1 MIPKIN
7 MSTIKSN
14 TDLRNK
20 TKTVDLTHKIK
31 TYFNHL
37 QPTEF
42 TERYEFSPSNYN
54 KNKFL
59 LKY

>member
-7 MSTIKSN
+7 MSTIISN

-20 TKTVDLTHKIK
+20 IKTVDLAHKIK

-37 QPTEF
+37 QPTESLRDMNF
-42 TERYEFSPSNYN
+42 LHQIIT
-54 KNKFL
+54 KIKF
-59 LKY
+59 Y

>member
-20 TKTVDLTHKIK
+20 IKTVDLTHKIK
-31 TYFNHL
+31 TYL

-54 KNKFL
+54 KNKIL

>member
-1 MIPKIN
+1 

-20 TKTVDLTHKIK
+20 IKTVDLTHKIK
-31 TYFNHL
+31 TYSNHL
-37 QPTEF
+37 QPTQF

>member
-7 MSTIKSN
+7 MSTIISN

-20 TKTVDLTHKIK
+20 IKTVDLAHKIK

-37 QPTEF
+37 
-42 TERYEFSPSNYN
+42 
-54 KNKFL
+54 
-59 LKY
+59 

>member
-7 MSTIKSN
+7 MSTIISN

-20 TKTVDLTHKIK
+20 KKKVDLAHKIK

-37 QPTEF
+37 
-42 TERYEFSPSNYN
+42 
-54 KNKFL
+54 
-59 LKY
+59 